1 MKNLKEYLIEKQS
14 TAKEYDPKKAKTALE
29 IETAMNNG
37 DFIVS
42 ADCEFDCPRL
52 SDVDLED
59 LEEAIKQYWDD
70 GGINYLKL
78 TRKGSKFKIETTK
91 PKNDKPKKKEEK
103 KPPVPEKPEGKDE
116 KPEDKDK
123 EK

>member
-1 MKNLKEYLIEKQS
+1 MNTLIDYLTERLD
-14 TAKEYDPKKAKTALE
+14 TAKRYDTTKAKTALE

-42 ADCEFDCPRL
+42 NDCEFDCPKL
-52 SDVDLED
+52 SDTDLED

-78 TRKGSKFKIETTK
+78 VRKGSKFKISSRR
-91 PKNDKPKKKEEK
+91 
-103 KPPVPEKPEGKDE
+103 
-116 KPEDKDK
+116 
-123 EK
+123 